1 MKHKQTE
8 EHAVELR
15 EPTGMTWQGWLL
27 LVLLLWSYL
36 AIYDHINPVIYLEP
50 SHSHAEQK

>member
-1 MKHKQTE
+1 MKNKQTE
-8 EHAVELR
+8 ERVAELR

-36 AIYDHINPVIYLEP
+36 AIYDHINPVLYLEP
-50 SHSHAEQK
+50 NQSHAEQK